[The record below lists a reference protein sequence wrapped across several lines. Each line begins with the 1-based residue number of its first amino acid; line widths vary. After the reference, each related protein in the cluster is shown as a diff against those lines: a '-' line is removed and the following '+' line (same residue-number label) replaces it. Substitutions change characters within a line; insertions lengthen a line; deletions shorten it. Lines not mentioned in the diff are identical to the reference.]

1 MSTYTAL
8 NKFQKQTLVIEL
20 HNQGR
25 TIRQIAEVAQL
36 DDLETLYH
44 EAKYSLSLLLQ
55 LFTILKDNR
64 ITKDKDTY
72 CELGTNSRV
81 FSSSVVL
88 TSPGSPI
95 KRLLIRCF
103 FGNAE
108 SISSCIPASNVTSAE
123 LFDI

>member
-20 HNQGR
+20 HNQGV
-25 TIRQIAEVAQL
+25 RQIAEVAQL

-64 ITKDKDTY
+64 ITKDKDMH
-72 CELGTNSRV
+72 N
-81 FSSSVVL
+81 
-88 TSPGSPI
+88 
-95 KRLLIRCF
+95 LI
-103 FGNAE
+103 
-108 SISSCIPASNVTSAE
+108 
-123 LFDI
+123 D

>member
-64 ITKDKDTY
+64 ITKDKDMH
-72 CELGTNSRV
+72 N
-81 FSSSVVL
+81 
-88 TSPGSPI
+88 
-95 KRLLIRCF
+95 LI
-103 FGNAE
+103 
-108 SISSCIPASNVTSAE
+108 
-123 LFDI
+123 D